1 MDQKNEA
8 MGTAATG
15 ATLAGEAGNTQ
26 LARRRPVIYLNDI
39 RQRAFERWQ
48 VAGSPPGDNCRFWL
62 EAEEELLHGR

>member
-15 ATLAGEAGNTQ
+15 ATLAGEAGTTQ
-26 LARRRPVIYLNDI
+26 PVRRRPVVYLNDI

-48 VAGSPPGDNCRFWL
+48 AAGSPRGDNCRFWL
-62 EAEEELLHGR
+62 EAEDELLHGR